1 MNTNSSTK
9 GKREIER
16 LSFEAAKGGVISRA
30 SFRTHRGGQGGG
42 PIADYDEDK
51 PAVHSDMESAV
62 SHLKKHLGKC
72 FGEDSTADGSPDRET
87 KADKE

>member
-1 MNTNSSTK
+1 MNTNSATK

-16 LSFEAAKGGVISRA
+16 LSFEPAKGGVIARA

-42 PIADYDEDK
+42 PSCDYDEDA
-51 PAVHSDMESAV
+51 PRVHTDLKSAV
-62 SHLKKHLGKC
+62 AHMKEHFGKHLS
-72 FGEDSTADGSPDRET
+72 EDSTADGSPDRET